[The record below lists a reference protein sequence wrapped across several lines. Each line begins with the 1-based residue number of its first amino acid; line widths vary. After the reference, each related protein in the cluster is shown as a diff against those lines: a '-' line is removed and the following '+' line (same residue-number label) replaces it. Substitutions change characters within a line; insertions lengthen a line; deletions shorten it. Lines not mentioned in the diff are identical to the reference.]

1 MMAPVTINPWQRLH
15 TIVEDRIDQLGLTRD
30 AIRARGGPS
39 SEWIRKL
46 KDQEGKATIKQAA
59 SLLDLDAVLGWDA
72 GTSRGLINDDRSRWS
87 KAVLEDEANRL
98 VHTNIPDPIVA
109 PEAKG
114 ALSKDERDIRTMQTQ
129 VAAGLRAMTPAQRKK
144 AMLEIMRILGIN

>member
-1 MMAPVTINPWQRLH
+1 MMAHVKINPWQRLH
-15 TIVEDRIDQLGLTRD
+15 AIVEDRIDQLGLTRD

-46 KDQEGKATIKQAA
+46 KEQEGKATIKQAA

-72 GTSRGLINDDRSRWS
+72 GTSRGLINDDRAGWS
-87 KAVLEDEANRL
+87 KATLEAEAHDL
-98 VHTNIPDPIVA
+98 VTTNLPDPIVA

-114 ALSKDERDIRTMQTQ
+114 ALSKEERDIRTMQTQ
-129 VAAGLRAMTPAQRKK
+129 VAAGLRAMSPDDRQR
-144 AMLEIMRILGIN
+144 AMREIMRILGIG

>member
-1 MMAPVTINPWQRLH
+1 VKTNPWQRLH
-15 TIVEDRIDQLGLTRD
+15 AIVEDRIDQLGLTRD

-46 KDQEGKATIKQAA
+46 KEQEGKATIKQAA

-72 GTSRGLINDDRSRWS
+72 GTSRGLINDDRKGWT
-87 KAVLEDEANRL
+87 KAVLDDEANRL
-98 VHTNIPDPIVA
+98 VYTNIPDPIVA

-114 ALSKDERDIRTMQTQ
+114 ALSKEERDIRTMQTQ
-129 VAAGLRAMTPAQRKK
+129 VAAGLRAMGPTERKK
-144 AMLEIMRILGIN
+144 AMAEIARILGF